1 MFVKFVY
8 AVRQLELTFSDSEC
22 IIEWSLIVIVI
33 TDSDRD
39 NGLRL

>member
-1 MFVKFVY
+1 VEFVY
-8 AVRQLELTFSDSEC
+8 AVRQLELMSSDSEC

-33 TDSDRD
+33 VITDSDRD